1 MCYQIRKKSEDL
13 STEDSKNMIWAL
25 QQAGVYFLH
34 LTGGE
39 PLVRKDIIEI
49 IKYAK
54 KDLGMHV
61 SLNTSCTDPHNQI
74 YDVAK
79 ELDTLIISF
88 DGMEENHDKNRGKGS
103 FKKNIEV
110 IKEIRKR
117 GLKVNVTTNMCYGD
131 HNKDD
136 VPKLTA
142 LAKELNVKIKIYP
155 IYAEAGLAK
164 EKDYLLVPKKS
175 TITEVATFLHNQKK
189 ENKYIM
195 MSDGVLDFFRLEKMH
210 KRYSCEYFQLR
221 ITPAGGIKRCSL
233 MSNDDAIYLN
243 HKNRETF
250 LAQIRK
256 MPKFMCSKPM
266 ICCTEISNVLN
277 FNFKSTFETLKKF
290 TQK

>member
-1 MCYQIRKKSEDL
+1 MFLRLWRKIILVKNTILVVFFNRQIPLVATWVTTYLCPLKCPMCYQIRKKSEDL

-142 LAKELNVKIKIYP
+142 LAKELNVKIKIY
-155 IYAEAGLAK
+155 E
-164 EKDYLLVPKKS
+164 
-175 TITEVATFLHNQKK
+175 
-189 ENKYIM
+189 
-195 MSDGVLDFFRLEKMH
+195 
-210 KRYSCEYFQLR
+210 
-221 ITPAGGIKRCSL
+221 
-233 MSNDDAIYLN
+233 
-243 HKNRETF
+243 
-250 LAQIRK
+250 
-256 MPKFMCSKPM
+256 
-266 ICCTEISNVLN
+266 
-277 FNFKSTFETLKKF
+277 
-290 TQK
+290 